1 MKRLFLG
8 LFLLAQAI
16 LDAKTGYVSLP
27 LLLLQTL
34 AGIFTGTC
42 AHGSDIL
49 SVGRFFPGI
58 VLLAASFF
66 TKEGIGQ
73 GDAWLFMALG
83 IYLTAEQQV
92 LLLFA
97 SLLSADVWIILL
109 KWLRHGENQREIPFV
124 PFVLAAYVGG
134 CCYGWF

>member
-1 MKRLFLG
+1 MERLFLG
-8 LFLLAQAI
+8 MFLLAQAV

-34 AGIFTGTC
+34 VGIFTGTF
-42 AHGSDIL
+42 AQGSDIL
-49 SVGRFFPGI
+49 SVSRFFPGI
-58 VLLAASFF
+58 VLLYTSFF

-83 IYLTAEQQV
+83 IYLTAGQQLF
-92 LLLFA
+92 LLCA
-97 SLLSADVWIILL
+97 ALLSADLWIFLM
-109 KWLRHGENQREIPFV
+109 KWLRRGENRREIPFV